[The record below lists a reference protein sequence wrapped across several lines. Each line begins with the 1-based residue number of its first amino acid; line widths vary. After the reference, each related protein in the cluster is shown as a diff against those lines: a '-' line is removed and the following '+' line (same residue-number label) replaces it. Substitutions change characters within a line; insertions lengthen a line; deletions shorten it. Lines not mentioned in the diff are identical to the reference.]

1 MVTQETTIWPG
12 EIPAVSERRDV
23 VEVASRR
30 VRQGRVDGLAASEQ
44 PWPLTDLGALTACAP
59 QSAGLGG
66 ACAVVPQRILCAP
79 AGRRVRRVP
88 RRGGGARRVRRVRG
102 AREVLLLQGV

>member
-66 ACAVVPQRILCAP
+66 ACAVVPQRILCA
-79 AGRRVRRVP
+79 RRRR
-88 RRGGGARRVRRVRG
+88 RRHTRSCSLLGISPLSTYQSVILQY
-102 AREVLLLQGV
+102 RE